1 MTDSATNTDGVLQGG
16 TGALVATDLV
26 SIDGNAAT
34 HIQYMKMGWGETG
47 DTYYTVGTDTSLNST
62 SKPLPVQLRHSD
74 GNALGYDADA
84 DALNVKVAAHGVTLH
99 ADVLHT
105 LGALRVEGTAGQIP
119 LHVMGSSASEPV
131 IVQATGGTFSATN
144 PQYTLPTMLFGLS
157 GGNSAA
163 PVGVTGTRL
172 LVNHPENVTIISDG
186 SGTFVSATGGF
197 TLSSAAAATVLK
209 TTPSVMFG
217 VTLGGGISP
226 VGITGQR
233 LLVDVD
239 GETIPV
245 SQVLGGSS
253 DAGGVK
259 TQPTLIYGASGPSAA
274 AIGVSG
280 PANQPRLLV
289 DLAGE
294 KVAIDNANNAGLY
307 IRATGGATATT
318 LGEFNNLMPTLLYGV
333 CGGTAA
339 AVGVTNGKLDVH
351 VGAACITL
359 DVTLAT
365 TQKVLNATADAGN
378 IHHRYL
384 MVSGVTNNGHKPEE
398 AQPLFVSGKSDGS
411 TYAYP
416 IGITTSMVGA
426 SGGAWPLHVTAD
438 NIRVTAF
445 TPTVTVSATDLDIRG
460 LLGTGAPGAKDLVE
474 VVGGSGDGPVFVRA
488 TGGLG
493 HRNIPVHN
501 TMPSMLYGI
510 TGAASASGGLS
521 AGAVG
526 ITGADMLHVGIG
538 HPVAIDASAT
548 NPLRV
553 QATGGLSASSGNN
566 ARLPL
571 DVTVPSL
578 LMGLS
583 AGADTRGA
591 PIGMSAD
598 MLRIDIAQGISA
610 GRDSMLIYPA
620 SGITSQGA
628 GSRVRRETDLI
639 PTLLMGA
646 SVGGAGWSA
655 AAVGM
660 SGDAINVNMINAGIT
675 VDVTV
680 GTSVEVSND
689 TGGPLYIAGASG
701 ASGAGALLPVTVAG
715 DFNGNAVNIGGSAGM
730 VGVEVRG
737 SSSGTYWAVGVTGN
751 ANYSLATDENL
762 NLLGKTLDNL
772 YTLIEN
778 GLGGPSD
785 VAKAKEKFSTY
796 DQMQQMAPAG
806 AASVYKIAN
815 EKEQKEMEI
824 HLGNISS
831 AYGPTAETEISVAI
845 KSFPQPTQFV
855 GGQKTCTGSSTQLA
869 SDQGLSSGVKL
880 KGHQNNSNFVYVGV
894 SGVNVDT
901 GYPLG
906 PSEEVFLE
914 IDNINKVFVMSTPA
928 GQTACFIAS

>member
-34 HIQYMKMGWGETG
+34 HVQYMKMGWGETG

-84 DALNVKVAAHGVTLH
+84 DALNVKIASHGVTLH
-99 ADVLHT
+99 VA
-105 LGALRVEGTAGQIP
+105 LGDSIGDAVFVQGTAGQTP

-172 LVNHPENVTIISDG
+172 LVNHPENVTILSDG
-186 SGTFVSATGGF
+186 SGTYVQATGGF

-217 VTLGGGISP
+217 VTAAGGISP
-226 VGITGQR
+226 VGVTGQR

-239 GETIPV
+239 GETIAV
-245 SQVLGGSS
+245 SQTLTGSA
-253 DAGGVK
+253 DNGGVK
-259 TQPTLIYGASGPSAA
+259 TMPTLLYGMSAGGPSAMA
-274 AIGVSG
+274 VEVTSG
-280 PANQPRLLV
+280 NRLLTSLDGSRVAV
-289 DLAGE
+289 DNFSD
-294 KVAIDNANNAGLY
+294 KGLY
-307 IRATGGATATT
+307 VRATGGATATT

-339 AVGVTNGKLDVH
+339 PVGVTNGKLDVH

-365 TQKVLNATADAGN
+365 TQKILNATADAGN
-378 IHHRYL
+378 IHHRYI
-384 MVSGVTNNGHKPEE
+384 MVGGITNNGHKPEE
-398 AQPLFVSGKSDGS
+398 EQPLFVSGKSDGS

-426 SGGAWPLHVTAD
+426 SGGAWQLHVTGDMA
-438 NIRVTAF
+438 ITRF

-460 LLGTGAPGAKDLVE
+460 LVGTGAPGAKDLVE
-474 VVGGSGDGPVFVRA
+474 VVGGSGDGPVFITA
-488 TGGLG
+488 TGGL
-493 HRNIPVHN
+493 
-501 TMPSMLYGI
+501 
-510 TGAASASGGLS
+510 SGGSNVPIHNNLPITVFGISSGGS
-521 AGAVG
+521 AAAVG
-526 ITGADMLHVGIG
+526 VTGADMLHVGIG
-538 HPVAIDASAT
+538 HDVKI
-548 NPLRV
+548 
-553 QATGGLSASSGNN
+553 SASSADPIYTYASGGTSGTNVQANLLSNTILYGISSGN
-566 ARLPL
+566 
-571 DVTVPSL
+571 
-578 LMGLS
+578 S
-583 AGADTRGA
+583 AGAFGMTGA
-591 PIGMSAD
+591 VASGKGALFVSD
-598 MLRIDIAQGISA
+598 IDGRSA
-610 GRDSMLIYPA
+610 GRDSISIYPA

-628 GSRVRRETDLI
+628 GSRVRRETDVV

-655 AAVGM
+655 AAIGM

-701 ASGAGALLPVTVAG
+701 ASGSGSLLPVTVAG
-715 DFNGNAVNIGGSAGM
+715 NYQGTPVFVQGTGGMQFVAVGGESAAD
-730 VGVEVRG
+730 
-737 SSSGTYWAVGVTGN
+737 YWPVGVTGN
-751 ANYSLATDENL
+751 GDYSLATDENL
-762 NLLGKTLDNL
+762 NLLGKTLDNI
-772 YTLIEN
+772 YNIIAN
-778 GLGGPSD
+778 GLGDDGSVGTPNN
-785 VAKAKEKFSTY
+785 KFATEA
-796 DQMQQMAPAG
+796 QMQAMSPQG
-806 AASVYKIAN
+806 VASVNRIAN

-831 AYGPTAETEISVAI
+831 AYGATATVELAVAI

-855 GGQKTCTGSSTQLA
+855 GGQKTCTASATTLA

-914 IDNINKVFVMSTPA
+914 IDNINKVYVMSSPA
-928 GQTACFIAS
+928 GQTACYIAS